1 MIKTQ
6 NQRGQRELDKE
17 DPLDLADIDGNEI
30 DQFEEKLKN
39 EKLGTNQIGSS
50 WEKGSE
56 LPGEPEPNLPEE
68 INVDLSKKKNVSFVG
83 TTGGSRRSLK
93 SGPIADDGVI
103 NVVPEIIGESIEESG
118 IIQELEKEKPGEGV
132 VALDE
137 EIEEVR
143 SREGG

>member
-17 DPLDLADIDGNEI
+17 DPRDLADIDGNEI

-39 EKLGTNQIGSS
+39 GKLGTNQIGSS
-50 WEKGSE
+50 VEKGSE
-56 LPGEPEPNLPEE
+56 LPGEPEPDLPQE
-68 INVDLSKKKNVSFVG
+68 IDVGFSKKKSVSFVE
-83 TTGGSRRSLK
+83 TGGSRRSLK

-118 IIQELEKEKPGEGV
+118 IIQELEKEKPTEGV
-132 VALDE
+132 VALDPPA
-137 EIEEVR
+137 EEVG
-143 SREGG
+143 SGGGG

>member
-17 DPLDLADIDGNEI
+17 DPRDLADIDGNEI

-50 WEKGSE
+50 GEKGSE
-56 LPGEPEPNLPEE
+56 LPGEPEPDLPEE
-68 INVDLSKKKNVSFVG
+68 IDVGFSKKKSVSFVE
-83 TTGGSRRSLK
+83 TGGSRGSFK
-93 SGPIADDGVI
+93 KGPIADDGVI

-118 IIQELEKEKPGEGV
+118 IIQELEKEKPAEGV
-132 VALDE
+132 VALDPPA
-137 EIEEVR
+137 EEVG
-143 SREGG
+143 SGGSG